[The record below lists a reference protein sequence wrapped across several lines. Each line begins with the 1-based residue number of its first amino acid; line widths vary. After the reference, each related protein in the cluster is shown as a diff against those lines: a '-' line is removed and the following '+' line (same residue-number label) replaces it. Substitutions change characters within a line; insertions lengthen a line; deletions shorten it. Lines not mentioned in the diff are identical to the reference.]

1 MIVYRIA
8 GGHHPVFDGAGA
20 AEHGGRWNSPF
31 RLVIYASASLSLAML
46 EQLAHTRTGRLP
58 RAQVLIEITV
68 PPAMPVETL
77 DPNELPGWDAED
89 CIASRAFGDRWLAQ
103 ARTCVL
109 LVPSVIVPT
118 ERNVAI
124 NPAHADL
131 ADIVASDPRPVAWD
145 RRLGALE
152 GA

>member
-1 MIVYRIA
+1 VILYRIA

-20 AEHGGRWNSPF
+20 AEHGGRWNSPG
-31 RLVIYASASLSLAML
+31 RLAIYASTSFSLAML
-46 EQLAHTRTGRLP
+46 EQLAHTRTGHLP
-58 RAQVLIEITV
+58 RVQVFIEITV

-77 DPNELPGWDAED
+77 DPNELPGWDTED
-89 CIASRAFGDRWLAQ
+89 CMASRAFGDRWLGE

-118 ERNVAI
+118 ERNAAI
-124 NPAHADL
+124 NPAHADF
-131 ADIVASDPRPVAWD
+131 AEIVASDPRPVVWD

-152 GA
+152 T